1 MSAATS
7 RRLVIASWCSSR
19 ALRRSCYPSEHRFFS
34 TVHPATSEF
43 KARARDYM
51 RLDELVAELTY
62 ENWHDE
68 TPPGAGHLDNRQ

>member
-1 MSAATS
+1 
-7 RRLVIASWCSSR
+7 
-19 ALRRSCYPSEHRFFS
+19 
-34 TVHPATSEF
+34 
-43 KARARDYM
+43 M